1 MTNKRERDKEESDKW
16 KQRLPR
22 GGADSGRGPRALT
35 DRGMISDRSRN
46 HLNASFGDFFCANI
60 FVQLSVITWLTEYMM
75 HELPV
80 LICFI

>member
-35 DRGMISDRSRN
+35 DRGMISDRSQN
-46 HLNASFGDFFCANI
+46 HLNVYF
-60 FVQLSVITWLTEYMM
+60 
-75 HELPV
+75 
-80 LICFI
+80 

>member
-35 DRGMISDRSRN
+35 DRGKENTRN
-46 HLNASFGDFFCANI
+46 MENHKSIAA
-60 FVQLSVITWLTEYMM
+60 
-75 HELPV
+75 
-80 LICFI
+80 